1 MKKIFI
7 NVILL
12 LTPVALLADQP
23 KKWQMGFQEPAS
35 QSMRDIVWFH
45 NYMLVPIIVAISAF
59 VLFLMLYAMV
69 KFRASRNPNPSKR
82 THNVLV
88 EVVWTLVPCLIL
100 IVMAVPSFKVL
111 YSQDEIPKAD
121 VTIKAIGYQWYWGY
135 EYPDENIIF
144 DSYMIE
150 ENDLKEGQPRLL
162 AVDNEVIV
170 PVNKV
175 VKVLITANDVLHA
188 WALPAFGVKRDAMPG
203 RVNETWFKAER
214 TGTFYG
220 QCSELCGIKHAFMPI
235 TVRVVSEQE
244 YLDWLEEA
252 KIKFAKDDEGS
263 RIQDILEYKDPQ
275 KPSYPTEKNNSLLSI
290 LIQCSSNPGDIVMD
304 CFCGSGSTLNEA
316 SKLDR
321 KFIGIDQSSMAIEV
335 TTKRL
340 GLNSNS
346 SSN

>member
-1 MKKIFI
+1 
-7 NVILL
+7 
-12 LTPVALLADQP
+12 
-23 KKWQMGFQEPAS
+23 
-35 QSMRDIVWFH
+35 
-45 NYMLVPIIVAISAF
+45 
-59 VLFLMLYAMV
+59 
-69 KFRASRNPNPSKR
+69 
-82 THNVLV
+82 
-88 EVVWTLVPCLIL
+88 
-100 IVMAVPSFKVL
+100 MAVPSFKVL

-244 YLDWLEEA
+244 YSDWLEEA
-252 KIKFAKDDEGS
+252 KIKFAKEIIED
-263 RIQDILEYKDPQ
+263 
-275 KPSYPTEKNNSLLSI
+275 NNK
-290 LIQCSSNPGDIVMD
+290 LIAG
-304 CFCGSGSTLNEA
+304 
-316 SKLDR
+316 
-321 KFIGIDQSSMAIEV
+321 
-335 TTKRL
+335 
-340 GLNSNS
+340 
-346 SSN
+346 